1 MKNKKLFLP
10 RFRGEKMFDSV
21 RTKMESTPFKID
33 KTQIPPFEN
42 NIIISN
48 FDKLHSK
55 IFVENKSRS
64 NNQKNDIRLNSGNTL
79 FRKSNVNV

>member
-21 RTKMESTPFKID
+21 RTKIDSTPFKID
-33 KTQIPPFEN
+33 KINIPPFEN
-42 NIIISN
+42 NVLISN
-48 FDKLHSK
+48 FDKQHSK

-64 NNQKNDIRLNSGNTL
+64 NNKKNDNRLNSATTL
-79 FRKSNVNV
+79 FRKSNVNT